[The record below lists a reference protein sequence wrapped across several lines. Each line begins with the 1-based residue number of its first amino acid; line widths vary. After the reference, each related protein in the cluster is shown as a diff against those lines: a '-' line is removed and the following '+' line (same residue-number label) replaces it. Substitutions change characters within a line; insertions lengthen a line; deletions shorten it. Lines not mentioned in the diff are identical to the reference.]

1 MARVTYSTGDK
12 KILGYGTVHDVADW
26 TMRFGNTGA
35 KVQELQEKL
44 VYLGYLDASSVTG
57 HYGVNTQNAITAY
70 QTAHNLKVL
79 GIANIETQT
88 LINRQVDE
96 KRYADADAW
105 VVDDEDDDFY
115 E

>member
-1 MARVTYSTGDK
+1 M
-12 KILGYGTVHDVADW
+12 
-26 TMRFGNTGA
+26 
-35 KVQELQEKL
+35 
-44 VYLGYLDASSVTG
+44 
-57 HYGVNTQNAITAY
+57 NTQNAITSF
-70 QTAHNLKVL
+70 QTTHGLKVL

>member
-1 MARVTYSTGDK
+1 
-12 KILGYGTVHDVADW
+12 
-26 TMRFGNTGA
+26 MRFGNTGA

-57 HYGVNTQNAITAY
+57 HYGINTQNAITAY